1 MARAP
6 KAKKPKAQG
15 KHAGGAP
22 RTKTPKTWTK
32 AQLAEIDRL
41 AEAQCKDTTI
51 AERMGTDLDT
61 FRREF
66 VKRTRRKRAE
76 GKAQLYL
83 AQHAKALAG
92 DTVMLIWCG
101 KQHLEQTD
109 RQDLQHGVQVQLLPP
124 VVTILSPKPQE

>member
-83 AQHAKALAG
+83 AQHAKALGG
-92 DTVMLIWCG
+92 DVTMLIWTG

-109 RQDLQHGVQVQLLPP
+109 KQDHNVTGEVRLLPP
-124 VVTILSPKPQE
+124 QIK